1 MHCVCV
7 LQLSLRLM
15 FKTPL
20 VSFYIYEYKG
30 SAKAHIFPNVFFCSS
45 PSCLDQACVPLYTLY
60 CMQSCPSLQNLLHL
74 QSEHT
79 LRVYT
84 SRLYI
89 SLYFDLHVCI
99 AASDHEYIVSMHF
112 IKLYKG
118 EGNAPDVSDCCY
130 ETTGESVTKKKCF
143 SSNKN
148 YKMIKYYILC
158 KKSHT
163 SSLHFYACVLFFS
176 TFKWLSLWY
185 DSQEERGWIVSGR
198 ED

>member
-1 MHCVCV
+1 MHCALTHYRRRTSDTTSRTVHQICASAECAFMYCVCV

-130 ETTGESVTKKKCF
+130 ETTGESVTKKKNV
-143 SSNKN
+143 SPPTKT
-148 YKMIKYYILC
+148 IK
-158 KKSHT
+158 
-163 SSLHFYACVLFFS
+163 
-176 TFKWLSLWY
+176 
-185 DSQEERGWIVSGR
+185 
-198 ED
+198 